1 MEIHTEQEQGQV
13 SITVMKLVGE
23 LDASCFRDVI
33 ARVQQVYQAG
43 GRDLLLD
50 LDELTFMSSAGLVAL
65 HSAAMLMRG
74 ETPPD
79 TEEGWNAFH
88 AISAF
93 VESSSSFER
102 HLKLL
107 NPSLRVQK
115 TLQKTGFDRTFAV
128 YNNRDEAL
136 AAFH

>member
-1 MEIHTEQEQGQV
+1 MEIHTEQAQGLV
-13 SITVMKLVGE
+13 SITVMKLFGE

-50 LDELTFMSSAGLVAL
+50 LVELTFMSSAGLVAL

-79 TEEGWNAFH
+79 TEEGWNPFH
-88 AISAF
+88 SISAF
-93 VESSSSFER
+93 VESITSCGPHFN
-102 HLKLL
+102 LL
-107 NPSLRVQK
+107 NPNFRIQNPLHNTR
-115 TLQKTGFDRTFAV
+115 FDRTFAV
-128 YNNRDEAL
+128 Y
-136 AAFH
+136 